1 MQYGRLIMS
10 LMCSEQKLWCYT
22 VYVSY
27 VGLSFSYPNA
37 FFKSGERE
45 SLSKPSQQKH
55 QGWKKKLNLFS
66 LEFFCVYHM
75 PKLG

>member
-1 MQYGRLIMS
+1 MQNGRLIMS

-37 FFKSGERE
+37 FFKSGERGKFVKA
-45 SLSKPSQQKH
+45 LSAKTLRLE
-55 QGWKKKLNLFS
+55 KKN
-66 LEFFCVYHM
+66 
-75 PKLG
+75 